1 MANKY
6 LQLTFLGSYV
16 KPITA
21 SNKEIVVV
29 GRSNAGKSTFIN
41 SIGNNGKL
49 ARVSSTPGKTLTL
62 NYYHINS
69 AKPDLYLVDTPGYG
83 YHAKGLEITKELNR
97 MMDYYL
103 IDNRKLRACFWI
115 FDIRRDFV
123 EDDILLLDFLKKIN
137 IPVYVLLSKSD
148 KLSNQQIIKRKTSI
162 RAQIDVPEENIIP
175 FSSMSNLNIVKI
187 ATKAY
192 EILLK

>member
-41 SIGNNGKL
+41 SVGNNGKL
-49 ARVSSTPGKTLTL
+49 ARVSATPGKTLTL

-69 AKPDLYLVDTPGYG
+69 VKPDLYLVDTPGYG
-83 YHAKGLEITKELNR
+83 YHSKGLEITRELNN
-97 MMDYYL
+97 MMDCYFN
-103 IDNRKLRACFWI
+103 DNYKLQACFWI
-115 FDIRRDFV
+115 FDIRRDFL
-123 EDDILLLDFLKKIN
+123 EDDLLLLNFLKKIN
-137 IPVYVLLSKSD
+137 LETYILLSKSD
-148 KLSNQQIIKRKTSI
+148 KLSNQQIIKRKTAICS
-162 RAQIDVPEENIIP
+162 QIDMPEENIIP

-187 ATKAY
+187 AAKAY
-192 EILLK
+192 EMLLK